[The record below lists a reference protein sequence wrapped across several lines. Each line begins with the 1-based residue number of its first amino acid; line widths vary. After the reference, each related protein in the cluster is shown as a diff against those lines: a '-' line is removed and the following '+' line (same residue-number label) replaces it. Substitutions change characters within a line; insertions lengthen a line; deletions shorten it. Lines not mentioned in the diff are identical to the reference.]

1 VAGRI
6 YLLGGE
12 SRLIAMEEAPY
23 DSETLLQKL
32 LADHP
37 DLLAG
42 DQIDAEEPRRWLL
55 VSREMAVPGE
65 QDGAGRWS
73 LDHLFLDQD
82 AIPTL
87 VEVKRSSD
95 TRIRREVIGQM
106 LDYAANAVAYW
117 PVEEVQAR
125 FEGRCRD
132 DGLEPDEE
140 LARLIKEGQAAS
152 DFWQQVKTNLQA
164 GRVRLVFIADEIPP
178 ELRRV
183 VEFLN
188 GQMDPAEVLAI
199 EVKQFV
205 GEDLKA
211 LVPRVLGQTEAARRK
226 KSADRGEPRQW
237 DESSF
242 FEALRQRRG
251 DQEAAA
257 ARSLLEWAKA
267 HGLRIWWGRGRQDGS
282 FFPMY
287 DNRFGKNFLFSVW
300 TYGAVEL
307 QFQHMK
313 MPPFSGEEQRRKL
326 ALRLSSIE
334 GVSIPDAA
342 LNRRPSLKLGIL
354 SGPGNLEKFMAA
366 FDWMLSEVK
375 EIEMRADSDLLGDSP
390 GGACVESSA
399 DGTPAR
405 SSTPA
410 VREGESGIP
419 EGQR

>member
-1 VAGRI
+1 MQNGTGEQVAGRI

-12 SRLIAMEEAPY
+12 SRLIAMEESPY

-32 LADHP
+32 LADHH

-42 DQIDAEEPRRWLL
+42 EQINAEEPRRWLL

-82 AIPTL
+82 GIPTL

-106 LDYAANAVAYW
+106 LDYAANAVTYW
-117 PVEEVQAR
+117 PVEEVRAR

-132 DGLEPDEE
+132 DGFDPDEE
-140 LARLIKEGQAAS
+140 LARLLSEGQDAS
-152 DFWQQVKTNLQA
+152 TFWQQVKTNLQA
-164 GRVRLVFIADEIPP
+164 GRVRLVFIADGIPP

-205 GEDLKA
+205 GEGLKA

-226 KSADRGEPRQW
+226 KSADRGEARQW
-237 DESSF
+237 DEASF

-251 DQEAAA
+251 EQEEAV
-257 ARSLLEWAKA
+257 ARSLLQWAKEQ
-267 HGLRIWWGRGRQDGS
+267 GLRIWWGLTCS
-282 FFPMY
+282 P
-287 DNRFGKNFLFSVW
+287 FLGPVIMGV
-300 TYGAVEL
+300 TC
-307 QFQHMK
+307 
-313 MPPFSGEEQRRKL
+313 
-326 ALRLSSIE
+326 SSI
-334 GVSIPDAA
+334 
-342 LNRRPSLKLGIL
+342 
-354 SGPGNLEKFMAA
+354 
-366 FDWMLSEVK
+366 
-375 EIEMRADSDLLGDSP
+375 
-390 GGACVESSA
+390 
-399 DGTPAR
+399 
-405 SSTPA
+405 
-410 VREGESGIP
+410 
-419 EGQR
+419 Q